1 MNDWVEI
8 ALRSLLY
15 IAVLFFM
22 TKLLGTKQISQLS
35 FFEYISGITIGSVA
49 AEVITGLDAN
59 IMHGMIVLI
68 LFGAITYAV
77 DVLSLKS
84 KKFRDFAEGNS
95 TVFIK
100 DGKIMEDSLK
110 KEFFTVDELNSLLRK
125 KSVFNVADV
134 EFAILEPSGDLN
146 VLLKKENQPLT
157 PKDLNIKVGNEKVP
171 QTVVMDGKILDNSL
185 TEANKNR
192 QWLTTELEKLGVTLE
207 NVFMA
212 QVDSYG
218 QLTVD
223 IYDDKINV
231 PSPQQK
237 PLLMSSLK
245 KCQADLESFALQT
258 DSKEAKLLYKVNAQK
273 LQEAI
278 NLLIPYLK
286 G

>member
-1 MNDWVEI
+1 MFD
-8 ALRSLLY
+8 
-15 IAVLFFM
+15 
-22 TKLLGTKQISQLS
+22 
-35 FFEYISGITIGSVA
+35 YISGITIGSVA
-49 AEVITGLDAN
+49 AEVITGVDVN
-59 IMHGMIVLI
+59 IMHGIIVLI
-68 LFGAITYAV
+68 LFGGVTYAV

-84 KKFRDFAEGNS
+84 KKFRDFAEGKS
-95 TVFIK
+95 TVVIK

-110 KEFFTVDELNSLLRK
+110 KQYYTIDELNALLRK
-125 KSVFNVADV
+125 KNVFKLADV
-134 EFAILEPSGDLN
+134 EFGILEPNGDLN

-157 PKDLNIKVGNEKVP
+157 PKDLNIKVANEKVP
-171 QTVVMDGKILDNSL
+171 QTVIMDGKILDNAL
-185 TEANKNR
+185 TEVSKNR
-192 QWLTTELEKLGVTLE
+192 GWLDIELKKLGVMLD

-223 IYDDKINV
+223 VYDDKINV

-237 PLLMSSLK
+237 PLLMSALK

-258 DSKEAKLLYKVNAQK
+258 DSKEAIKLYKVNAQK

>member
-1 MNDWVEI
+1 MLDWVEVG
-8 ALRSLLY
+8 LRSILY

-49 AEVITGLDAN
+49 AEVITGVDAN
-59 IMHGMIVLI
+59 IMHGIIVLI
-68 LFGAITYAV
+68 IFSGITYGV

-84 KKFRDFAEGNS
+84 KKFRDFAEGKS

-110 KEFFTVDELNSLLRK
+110 KEYYTIDELNSLLRK
-125 KSVFNVADV
+125 KNVFKVADV
-134 EFAILEPSGDLN
+134 EFAVLEPNGDLN

-157 PKDLNIKVGNEKVP
+157 PKDLNVKVGNEKIP
-171 QTVVMDGKILDNSL
+171 QTVVMDGKIIDNAL

-192 QWLTTELEKLGVTLE
+192 QWLDTELKKIGVMLD

-223 IYDDKINV
+223 VYDDKIKI

-237 PLLMSSLK
+237 PLLMALLK

-258 DSKEAKLLYKVNAQK
+258 ESKEAIILYKVNAQK

>member
-1 MNDWVEI
+1 MIDGIEV
-8 ALRSLLY
+8 ALRSILY
-15 IAVLFFM
+15 IAILFLM
-22 TKLLGTKQISQLS
+22 TKIAGTKQISQLS
-35 FFEYISGITIGSVA
+35 MFDYISGITIGSVA
-49 AEVITGLDAN
+49 AEVITGVDVN
-59 IMHGMIVLI
+59 IMHGIIVLI
-68 LFGAITYAV
+68 LFGGVTYAV

-84 KKFRDFAEGNS
+84 KKFRDFAEGKS
-95 TVFIK
+95 TVVIK

-110 KEFFTVDELNSLLRK
+110 KQYYTIDELNALLRK
-125 KSVFNVADV
+125 KNVFKLADV
-134 EFAILEPSGDLN
+134 EFGILEPNGDLN

-157 PKDLNIKVGNEKVP
+157 PKDLNIKVANEKVP
-171 QTVVMDGKILDNSL
+171 QTVIMDGKILDNAL
-185 TEANKNR
+185 TEVSKNR
-192 QWLTTELEKLGVTLE
+192 GWLDIELKKLGVMLD

-223 IYDDKINV
+223 VYDDKINV

-237 PLLMSSLK
+237 PLLMSALK

-258 DSKEAKLLYKVNAQK
+258 DSKEAIKLYKVNAQK

>member
-1 MNDWVEI
+1 MDWIEV

-15 IAVLFFM
+15 IAVLFLM
-22 TKLLGTKQISQLS
+22 TKLLGSKQISQLS

-49 AEVITGLDAN
+49 AEVITGVDAN
-59 IMHGMIVLI
+59 ILHGIIVII
-68 LFGAITYAV
+68 LFGGITYAV

-84 KKFRDFAEGNS
+84 KNFRDFAEGKS

-100 DGKIMEDSLK
+100 DGKVMEDSLK
-110 KEFFTVDELNSLLRK
+110 KKYYSIDDLNTLLRK
-125 KSVFNVADV
+125 KNVFKVADV
-134 EFAILEPSGDLN
+134 EFAVLEPNGDLN
-146 VLLKKENQPLT
+146 VLLKKENQPIT
-157 PKDLNIKVGNEKVP
+157 PKDLNVKVGNEKVP
-171 QTVVMDGKILDNSL
+171 QTVIMDGEILDNAL

-192 QWLTTELEKLGVTLE
+192 QWLDTELQKLGVMQD

-223 IYDDKINV
+223 VYDDKLKI

-237 PLLMSSLK
+237 PLLMASLK
-245 KCQADLESFALQT
+245 KCQADLESFSLQT
-258 DSKEAKLLYKVNAQK
+258 DSTEAKKLYQVNAEKIQN
-273 LQEAI
+273 AI
-278 NLLIPYLK
+278 ELLSPYLK